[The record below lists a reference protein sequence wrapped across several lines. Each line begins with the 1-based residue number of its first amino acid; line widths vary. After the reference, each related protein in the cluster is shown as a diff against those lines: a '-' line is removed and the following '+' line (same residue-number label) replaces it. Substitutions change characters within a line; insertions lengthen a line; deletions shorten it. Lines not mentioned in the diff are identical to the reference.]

1 MNNSDLKLFTKS
13 KLRYMFRRIL
23 QRIDEKPKGH
33 FSFKKLR
40 GACGICE
47 WDDGIKI
54 DPRKQL
60 IPTIIHEVLHDLY
73 PKDWEG
79 TILRLESKIVNILT
93 PYDIYILV
101 ALFFNKLDLGI
112 QRPHKAKKVKKMPL
126 VLKQKLKKIS

>member
-1 MNNSDLKLFTKS
+1 
-13 KLRYMFRRIL
+13 MFRRVL
-23 QRIDEKPKGH
+23 QRINDKPKGH

-40 GACGICE
+40 GTCGICE

-79 TILRLESKIVNILT
+79 IILRLESKIVNILT
-93 PYDIYILV
+93 PYDIYILLT
-101 ALFFNKLDLGI
+101 LFFDKLDLGKKSY
-112 QRPHKAKKVKKMPL
+112 RKTKKVKKMPL
-126 VLKQKLKKIS
+126 VLKQKLKKIN